1 VLVDTHAHL
10 DLKDFDNDREQV
22 IERAAIAG
30 VCRIINP
37 GIDAESSKKAV
48 SLAEKHGIVFAAAGI
63 HPNNVAAASP
73 GDMEII
79 AGLAKSERVF
89 AIGETGLDFYRN
101 RSPREIQVQSF
112 REHLELAKKMN
123 LPIIIHFRQVGRDG
137 IELAGSE
144 RFKGLRGV
152 FHCFSGTVEFALEL
166 IDMGFCIGFNG
177 PLTYPNSDR
186 VEVAE
191 AVPLERCLI
200 ETDSP
205 FLTPQKYRGG
215 RNEPSYVSEVAKKL
229 AEIKNL
235 DVEGVATVTERTAGA
250 LFGISG

>member
-1 VLVDTHAHL
+1 MFIDTHAHL
-10 DLKDFDNDREQV
+10 DMKDFDNDRDRV

-30 VCRIINP
+30 VRLIINP
-37 GIDAESSKKAV
+37 GIDAESSKKTV
-48 SLAEKHGIVFAAAGI
+48 SLTEKYGEIFAAAGI
-63 HPNNVAAASP
+63 HPNNVADASP

-79 AGLAKSERVF
+79 AGLAKCERVV

-101 RSPREIQVQSF
+101 RSPRDMQVQSF
-112 REHLELAKKMN
+112 KEHLELAKKMN

-137 IELAGSE
+137 IELAGRE

-152 FHCFSGTVEFALEL
+152 FHCFSGTVDFALEL
-166 IDMGFCIGFNG
+166 IDRGFCIGFDG

-200 ETDSP
+200 ETDAP
-205 FLTPQKYRGG
+205 FLTPQKYRGS

-235 DVEGVATVTERTAGA
+235 DVEEVAAVTGRTACA
-250 LFGISG
+250 LFGIGV